1 MISFCD
7 QIGRSIELK
16 ELPRRIISLVPS
28 QTELLFNLGLDEEVV
43 GITKFCV
50 HPQQWFKSKTRIGGT
65 KSVKPALI
73 KELGPDLIIANKEEN
88 TKEQVDALRD
98 LAPVYTSDISTLN
111 DALIMIRQIGIITG
125 KEPAAEKIIH
135 TIREGFADLSPNS
148 GHQKTRTA
156 YLIWRNPYMSV
167 GGDTFIHDMLTRCG
181 FQNVFAG
188 QTRYPETSIEEL
200 ASKNTTLIL
209 LSSEPYPFREQHI
222 AEIRQSLPQVSI
234 GLVDGEMFSWYGSR
248 LQQAPAYF
256 TSLLQKLAHHS

>member
-73 KELGPDLIIANKEEN
+73 KELRPDLIIANKEEN

-135 TIREGFADLSPNS
+135 TIREGFADLSPTS
-148 GHQKTRTA
+148 GHQKNSHCLPHLAQPLYER
-156 YLIWRNPYMSV
+156 WR
-167 GGDTFIHDMLTRCG
+167 
-181 FQNVFAG
+181 
-188 QTRYPETSIEEL
+188 RYIYS
-200 ASKNTTLIL
+200 
-209 LSSEPYPFREQHI
+209 
-222 AEIRQSLPQVSI
+222 
-234 GLVDGEMFSWYGSR
+234 
-248 LQQAPAYF
+248 
-256 TSLLQKLAHHS
+256 

>member
-16 ELPRRIISLVPS
+16 EPPRRIISLVPS

-73 KELGPDLIIANKEEN
+73 KELRPDLIIANKEEN

-98 LAPVYTSDISTLN
+98 LAPVYTSNVSTL
-111 DALIMIRQIGIITG
+111 DGALIMIRQIGIITG

-135 TIREGFADLSPNS
+135 IIREGFADLSPTS

-209 LSSEPYPFREQHI
+209 LSSEPYPFRKQHI
-222 AEIRQSLPQVSI
+222 AEIRQSLPQASI
-234 GLVDGEMFSWYGSR
+234 ELVDGEMFSWYGSR
-248 LQQAPAYF
+248 LQQTPAYF